1 MGVGILIFSF
11 KLKHALEFQIAAWR
25 SMKLGHRG
33 QKVKRLR
40 GQKVKRLRLIT
51 KQTHELS

>member
-40 GQKVKRLRLIT
+40 TLNHQANP
-51 KQTHELS
+51 